1 MLQANVETG
10 HVVIW
15 CVYKVIFKQA
25 NLDMYLQLPN
35 LLLKDLKFSGSLH
48 F

>member
-10 HVVIW
+10 YAVIW
-15 CVYKVIFKQA
+15 CAYQVIFKQA
-25 NLDMYLQLPN
+25 NLDVYLQLPN
-35 LLLKDLKFSGSLH
+35 LLVKELKFSGSLH